1 MTTPEDIRR
10 SIEAAFPGARVQVA
24 DTTGAGDHFE
34 VAVSAAAF
42 AGKTMVEQ
50 HRLVYG
56 ALAGLMPQIHAL
68 SVRTTALEERND
80 GRRIG

>member
-1 MTTPEDIRR
+1 MTTPEEIRR
-10 SIEAAFPGARVQVA
+10 CIEAALPDARVRVA
-24 DTTGAGDHFE
+24 DTTGGGDHFD

-56 ALAGLMPQIHAL
+56 ALSGLMPQIHAL
-68 SVRTTALEERND
+68 SLHTTAPEEKND
-80 GRRIG
+80 GRRAG

>member
-10 SIEAAFPGARVQVA
+10 CIEAALPGARVRVT
-24 DTTGAGDHFE
+24 DTTGAGDHFD

-42 AGKTMVEQ
+42 AGRTMVEQ
-50 HRLVYG
+50 HRLIYG

-68 SVRTTALEERND
+68 SLRTTAFEEKD
-80 GRRIG
+80 DDRRAG